1 MDKITEP
8 SSTEATSDT
17 DIDKMF
23 DLSIKKK
30 RKINKS
36 HKKDKIT
43 DSEASSYTYQALLLR
58 ATSMHQKNNPELTG
72 KHHYC
77 MKPPKL
83 IRVSTK
89 KTLWINFQEIC
100 KIMKRNEDHVQDF
113 IMAELGLTGSINDNH
128 SLVIIGKLLPK
139 PAELLLR
146 KYISVYVTCHSCHGH
161 NSTLA
166 RDPAT
171 RLCFLHCQDCR
182 SSRSVAPIRTGFHA
196 QTRADRRAGRK

>member
-1 MDKITEP
+1 MDEITEP
-8 SSTEATSDT
+8 SATEATSDT

-30 RKINKS
+30 RKIKNRQ
-36 HKKDKIT
+36 KKDQIT
-43 DSEASSYTYQALLLR
+43 DTESSPYTYQELLLR
-58 ATSMHQKNNPELTG
+58 AISMHQKNNPELTE
-72 KHHYC
+72 KRRYC

-100 KIMKRNEDHVQDF
+100 KIMKRNEDHVQEF
-113 IMAELGLTGSINDNH
+113 IMAELGLTGSIDDNH
-128 SLVIIGKLLPK
+128 RLVIIGKLLAK
-139 PAELLLR
+139 PAESLLR
-146 KYISVYVTCHSCHGH
+146 KYISAYVTCHSCHGP

-166 RDPAT
+166 RDRAT
-171 RLCFLHCQDCR
+171 RLYFLHCQDCG

-196 QTRADRRAGRK
+196 QTRADRRAWRK

>member
-23 DLSIKKK
+23 DLSSKKK

-36 HKKDKIT
+36 HKKDKTT
-43 DSEASSYTYQALLLR
+43 DTTSSSYTYQELLLR
-58 ATSMHQKNNPELTG
+58 AMSMHQKNYPELTE
-72 KHHYC
+72 KRRYC

-83 IRVSTK
+83 IRISTK
-89 KTLWINFQEIC
+89 KTLWVNFQEIC
-100 KIMKRNEDHVQDF
+100 KIMKRNEAHVQEF
-113 IMAELGLTGSINDNH
+113 IMAELGLTGSFDDNH
-128 SLVIIGKLLPK
+128 RLVITGKLLPK
-139 PAELLLR
+139 PAESLLR

-166 RDPAT
+166 RDHAT
-171 RLCFLHCQDCR
+171 RLSFLHCQDCG

-196 QTRADRRAGRK
+196 QTRADRQAGRK

>member
-1 MDKITEP
+1 MDKVTEP

-23 DLSIKKK
+23 DLSSKKK
-30 RKINKS
+30 RKINKI

-43 DSEASSYTYQALLLR
+43 DSESYPYTYQELLLR
-58 ATSMHQKNNPELTG
+58 AISMHQKNNPELTE
-72 KHHYC
+72 KRRYC

-100 KIMKRNEDHVQDF
+100 KIMKRNEDHVQEF
-113 IMAELGLTGSINDNH
+113 IMAELGLTGSIDDNH
-128 SLVIIGKLLPK
+128 RLVIIGKLLPK
-139 PAELLLR
+139 PAESLLR
-146 KYISVYVTCHSCHGH
+146 KYISAYVTCHSCHGH
-161 NSTLA
+161 NSTLT
-166 RDPAT
+166 RDRAT
-171 RLCFLHCQDCR
+171 RLCFLHCQDCG

-196 QTRADRRAGRK
+196 QTRADRRAERK